1 LEAGRRPDS
10 GGGGPQAGG
19 TAAPTGQRAPKGAAR
34 VMDARQDSRD
44 FLSAESLV
52 GEGNDEEFFVRT
64 LLLTPCPITASGSID
79 ATAQPRRP
87 VHEFKLHD
95 VYV

>member
-1 LEAGRRPDS
+1 MEAGRRPDS

-52 GEGNDEEFFVRT
+52 GEGNEEEFSFHFRAHAPPDT
-64 LLLTPCPITASGSID
+64 LPNHGFGQYRRDCTAAAPS
-79 ATAQPRRP
+79 PRI
-87 VHEFKLHD
+87 
-95 VYV
+95 